1 MNYSKANK
9 RQGYHLKSTGKGK
22 YSFTN
27 NQGIE
32 YKAVRE
38 KNGKGYSLYI
48 KDYNGYEYIETV
60 DSYAEAVYNL
70 NTR

>member
-9 RQGYHLKSTGKGK
+9 RQGYHLKSTGKGE
-22 YSFTN
+22 YIHTSSRE
-27 NQGIE
+27 IE
-32 YKAVRE
+32 YKAIR
-38 KNGKGYSLYI
+38 KNDGYSLYI